1 MYLKVGQIDFDLSVQ
16 TTGPGEGGVEG
27 VGSAQR
33 VGESTR
39 AERPH
44 KTGASRK
51 WKESKG
57 YLLVAMMTLML
68 PRGSK
73 PSSWLMSSS
82 IVLCTSLSPPA
93 PSSKRVPPMASTS
106 SKKIMQ
112 AFLERAIS
120 NNSLTILAPSPTYFC
135 TSSLPITRMKVAS
148 VLKASRGCWQSVT
161 GLWNSKWPTDS
172 RTCWRQPSPAASF
185 RYRGD
190 HRAAHPWAGQCPA

>member
-16 TTGPGEGGVEG
+16 TTGPGEGGVKG

-44 KTGASRK
+44 KTGYKTVLQEKRRK
-51 WKESKG
+51 EMG

-148 VLKASRGCWQSVT
+148 VLKASCGCWQSVT
-161 GLWNSKWPTDS
+161 GLWGSKWPTD
-172 RTCWRQPSPAASF
+172 
-185 RYRGD
+185 
-190 HRAAHPWAGQCPA
+190 